1 MIDPQMGATAHRL
14 RASAC
19 KSWHSDLLCVYYL
32 STASTYGHEPEGAIM
47 ASIKFPTFPA
57 VDLSALDMSRLNFST
72 LSFPK
77 VNVADIDTEA
87 VTDAAKDVAYVTI
100 GLAVVAFQK
109 AQVRRR
115 EITKSFSDQAAD
127 IESRI
132 DSFEVKIDEAVVELE
147 KRLPVRAGSM
157 LAQAHD
163 IAKTARQQ
171 VRGRIFAAA

>member
-1 MIDPQMGATAHRL
+1 
-14 RASAC
+14 
-19 KSWHSDLLCVYYL
+19 
-32 STASTYGHEPEGAIM
+32 M
-47 ASIKFPTFPA
+47 ASFKFPTFPA
-57 VDLSALDMSRLNFST
+57 VDLSALDMSRLNFSA
-72 LSFPK
+72 LNFPN

-87 VTDAAKDVAYVTI
+87 VADAAKDVAYVTI

-132 DSFEVKIDEAVVELE
+132 DSFEVKIDDAVVELE
-147 KRLPVRAGSM
+147 KRLPLRAGS
-157 LAQAHD
+157 LLVQAHD
-163 IAKTARQQ
+163 IANTARQQ

>member
-1 MIDPQMGATAHRL
+1 
-14 RASAC
+14 
-19 KSWHSDLLCVYYL
+19 
-32 STASTYGHEPEGAIM
+32 M
-47 ASIKFPTFPA
+47 ASFKFPTFPA
-57 VDLSALDMSRLNFST
+57 VDLSALDMSRLNFSA
-72 LSFPK
+72 LNFPN

-87 VTDAAKDVAYVTI
+87 VAD
-100 GLAVVAFQK
+100 VAFQK

-132 DSFEVKIDEAVVELE
+132 DSFEVKIDDAVVELE
-147 KRLPVRAGSM
+147 KRLPLRAGS
-157 LAQAHD
+157 LLVQAHD